1 MTSLSTNIAA
11 MTALGT
17 LKGITAQL
25 ATAGTRLATG
35 QRIAAASD
43 GAAYWSIAT
52 AVRTDNASL
61 RAVGDT
67 LGLGAAAFD
76 VAYAGLD
83 SVLSDLRSLR
93 ATLQTALAPG
103 VDRAKVQTEV
113 AAIQNRMRAT
123 ADTSVSAGR
132 NWLSVDSASATY
144 RPRED
149 IVAGFSRSASGAVT
163 FSTFPVEV
171 EALKLYDASST
182 VIRTAP
188 MPASLSGDIPL
199 AMTSAFGRNGRAD
212 FTTAIEVGFRLST
225 GNGSDVIRLNAA
237 NLASR
242 VGDVSAVSPA
252 ELTDAINA
260 EIARSPMLSG
270 NVTAS
275 LMTDGRLSFAT
286 TATGAS
292 ASLTLH
298 HLVPS
303 PGYTAADLAVVSV
316 ARRQL
321 FSPAAFAPDLY
332 RNVDLSGSNTMSI
345 TLGDGTA
352 SVTYTF
358 DASSQPPPADLTSVT
373 FNEMSAMFLHER
385 RRVNA
390 DFWMNIGGGASGNV
404 FVATGRA
411 AGPSAIV
418 TVSGPDVAAFGFTP
432 GQSAVGSEYVQYGM
446 PRAASGRDGSQTASS
461 RGLLDTPGAS
471 GHAVATLDVSGL
483 SGASGDAVL
492 QAVIRDVETVI
503 VRATDAGARLGAG
516 RILVEGQRMFLDGL
530 VKTNERTIGTLVDA
544 DIEVEASRLKAL
556 QAQRDL
562 AAQALNIAN
571 AGPQAILTLFRS

>member
-1 MTSLSTNIAA
+1 MTSLSTNTAA
-11 MTALGT
+11 LTALGT

-25 ATAGTRLATG
+25 ATTGNHLATG

-52 AVRTDNASL
+52 AIRTDNASL

-83 SVLSDLRSLR
+83 RVLSDLRSLR

-103 VDRAKVQTEV
+103 VDRAEIQTEV
-113 AAIQNRMRAT
+113 VAIQNRMRAT
-123 ADTSVSAGR
+123 ADASVSAGR

-144 RPRED
+144 RSRED
-149 IVAGFSRSASGAVT
+149 IVAGLSRSASGAVT
-163 FSTFPVEV
+163 FSTFAVDV
-171 EALKLYDASST
+171 EALKLYDASPT
-182 VIRTAP
+182 VIRIAP
-188 MPASLSGDIPL
+188 RPASLASDIPV
-199 AMTSAFGRNGRAD
+199 AMTSAFGGNGRAD
-212 FTTAIEVGFRLST
+212 FTTAMEVGFRLST
-225 GNGSDVIRLNAA
+225 ATGSDVIRLNAA

-242 VGDVSAVSPA
+242 VGDLSAVTPA

-260 EIARSPMLSG
+260 EIARSPTLSG
-270 NVTAS
+270 HVTAS
-275 LMTDGRLSFAT
+275 LATDGRLSFAT
-286 TATGAS
+286 AATGAS
-292 ASLTLH
+292 ASLTLL

-303 PGYTAADLAVVSV
+303 PGYTAADLAIVSV
-316 ARRQL
+316 ARRQS
-321 FSPAAFAPDLY
+321 FSPLAFAPALY
-332 RNVDLSGSNTMSI
+332 RNVDLSGSNTKSI

-352 SVTYTF
+352 SVTYIF
-358 DASSQPPPADLTSVT
+358 DASSQPPPADPTSVT
-373 FNEMSAMFLHER
+373 FDEMSAMFLQER

-390 DFWMNIGGGASGNV
+390 DFWMNIGGGAGGHV

-411 AGPSAIV
+411 EGPSAVV
-418 TVSGPDVAAFGFTP
+418 TVSGPDVADFGFTP

-446 PRAASGRDGSQTASS
+446 PRVASGRDGIQTAST

-483 SGASGDAVL
+483 SGTSGDVTL
-492 QAVIRDVETVI
+492 QAVIQDVETVI
-503 VRATDAGARLGAG
+503 ARATDTGARLGAG
-516 RILVEGQRMFLDGL
+516 KRLVEGQKMFLDAL
-530 VKTNERTIGTLVDA
+530 VKTNERTVGTLVDA

-571 AGPQAILTLFRS
+571 AAPQAILTLFQS

>member
-1 MTSLSTNIAA
+1 MTSLSTNTAA
-11 MTALGT
+11 QTALGT

-25 ATAGTRLATG
+25 ATAGNRLATG

-52 AVRTDNASL
+52 AIRTDNASL

-103 VDRAKVQTEV
+103 IDRAKIQTEV

-132 NWLSVDSASATY
+132 NWLSVDSTSATY
-144 RPRED
+144 RPSED
-149 IVAGFSRSASGAVT
+149 IVAGLSRGPSGAVT

-171 EALKLYDASST
+171 DALKLYDASPT

-188 MPASLSGDIPL
+188 TPASLSGDIPL
-199 AMTSAFGRNGRAD
+199 AMTNAFGGNGRAD
-212 FTTAIEVGFRLST
+212 FTTAMEVGFRLST
-225 GNGSDVIRLNAA
+225 ATGSDVIRLNAV

-242 VGDVSAVSPA
+242 VRDMSAVTPA
-252 ELTDAINA
+252 ELTEAINA
-260 EIARSPMLSG
+260 EIALSPTLTG

-275 LMTDGRLSFAT
+275 LATDGRLSFAT
-286 TATGAS
+286 AATGAS

-303 PGYTAADLAVVSV
+303 PGYTAADLAIVSV
-316 ARRQL
+316 DRRQS

-332 RNVDLSGSNTMSI
+332 RNVDLSGSNTKSI

-358 DASSQPPPADLTSVT
+358 GANSRPPPADLTSVT
-373 FNEMSAMFLHER
+373 FDEMSAMFLHER
-385 RRVNA
+385 RRVDA
-390 DFWMNIGGGASGNV
+390 DFWMNIGGGTGGHV

-411 AGPSAIV
+411 VGPSAIV

-446 PRAASGRDGSQTASS
+446 PRSASGRDGTQMASN

-471 GHAVATLDVSGL
+471 GYAVAAFDVSRL
-483 SGASGDAVL
+483 RGASGDATL
-492 QAVIRDVETVI
+492 EAVIRDVETVI
-503 VRATDAGARLGAG
+503 ARATDTGVRLGAG
-516 RILVEGQRMFLDGL
+516 KILVEGQRMFLDAL
-530 VKTNERTIGTLVDA
+530 VKTNERTIGALVDA
-544 DIEVEASRLKAL
+544 DIEAEASRLKAL

-562 AAQALNIAN
+562 AAQALSIAN
-571 AGPQAILTLFRS
+571 AAPQAILTLFRS

>member
-25 ATAGTRLATG
+25 ATTGNRLATG

-52 AVRTDNASL
+52 AIRTDNASL

-76 VAYAGLD
+76 AAYAGLD

-103 VDRAKVQTEV
+103 IDRAKIQTDV

-132 NWLSVDSASATY
+132 NWLSVDSASTTY

-149 IVAGFSRSASGAVT
+149 IVAGLSRSPSGAVT

-171 EALKLYDASST
+171 EALKLYDASPT
-182 VIRTAP
+182 VIRTGPAP
-188 MPASLSGDIPL
+188 ATLFGDIPM
-199 AMTSAFGRNGRAD
+199 AMTSAFGGKGRAD
-212 FTTAIEVGFRLST
+212 FTTAMEVGFRLST
-225 GNGSDVIRLNAA
+225 ATGSDVIRLNAA
-237 NLASR
+237 NLASQ
-242 VGDVSAVSPA
+242 VGDLSAVTPA
-252 ELTDAINA
+252 ELAEAINA
-260 EIARSPMLSG
+260 EIARSPTLSG
-270 NVTAS
+270 HVTAS
-275 LMTDGRLSFAT
+275 LATDGRLSFAT
-286 TATGAS
+286 VATGAS

-303 PGYTAADLAVVSV
+303 PGYTAADLAIVSV
-316 ARRQL
+316 DRRQL
-321 FSPAAFAPDLY
+321 FSPAAFAPALY
-332 RNVDLSGSNTMSI
+332 RNVDLSGSNTKFI
-345 TLGDGTA
+345 TLGDGAA

-358 DASSQPPPADLTSVT
+358 GANSQPPPSDLTSVT
-373 FNEMSAMFLHER
+373 FDEMSAMFLHER
-385 RRVNA
+385 RRVDA
-390 DFWMNIGGGASGNV
+390 DFWMDIGGGAGGNV

-411 AGPSAIV
+411 VGSSAVV

-446 PRAASGRDGSQTASS
+446 PRSASGRDGTQMAST

-471 GHAVATLDVSGL
+471 GYAVAALDVSRL
-483 SGASGDAVL
+483 RGASGDATL
-492 QAVIRDVETVI
+492 EAVIRDVETVI
-503 VRATDAGARLGAG
+503 ARATDTGARLGAG
-516 RILVEGQRMFLDGL
+516 KRLVEGQRMFLDAL
-530 VKTNERTIGTLVDA
+530 VKTNERSIGTLVDA
-544 DIEVEASRLKAL
+544 DIEAEASRLKAR
-556 QAQRDL
+556 QTQRDL

-571 AGPQAILTLFRS
+571 AAPQAILALFRL